1 MSNYYDGLNLKLLEA
16 IPADARRV
24 LELGCANGRLGAAF
38 KERHPQATWW
48 GVDMSEQA
56 VAAAAQ
62 LLDRAVR
69 LDLDHADLSVLEGGF
84 DVVVIGDLLEH
95 LREPARLLEAL
106 QDLTVPGAHIVC
118 CLPNMSHLSVI
129 QRLVAGDI
137 SYDDM
142 GLLDRT
148 HTHFYSPASAFKV
161 FLDAGWL
168 PHLQDSYRVESA
180 PNAFTTHVVRAA
192 ESLGVP
198 AATALRNL
206 GLYQMILVCAKWSL
220 AALQRPG
227 PMRAF
232 SAIVP
237 VNRPWQHE
245 LNIARSPGLKE
256 VGAEVI
262 CVQGAAS
269 AAAAY
274 ETGVR
279 RASHPWRV
287 MLHQDVYLP
296 AGSGLAIARCLGEL
310 EEAGLQGVPV
320 GFAGLCA
327 VSPQDPSR
335 VAYAGSVIDRTTR
348 FSHGAS
354 DTGVSID
361 EFAVALHA
369 QCVAQ
374 IDPVL
379 GWHLWGTDLCLQ
391 ALERAGRPVARILDI
406 PLFHNSTND
415 YVLPDAFQHSAGLLL
430 AKHPQHARIP
440 TLCGELSRP
449 PRPCRQE
456 ALTDERT

>member
-1 MSNYYDGLNLKLLEA
+1 MSAYYDGLNVKLLEA

-24 LELGCANGRLGAAF
+24 LELGCANGRLGGAF

-48 GVDMSEQA
+48 GVEVSEQA
-56 VAAAAQ
+56 AAAAAQ
-62 LLDRAVR
+62 HLDRVV
-69 LDLDHADLSVLEGGF
+69 LMDLDSGDLSALEGGF

-95 LREPARLLEAL
+95 LRDPARLLESL
-106 QDLTVPGAHIVC
+106 HELTTQDARIVC
-118 CLPNMSHLSVI
+118 CLPNMSHLSVV

-148 HTHFYSPASAFKV
+148 HTRFYSPASAFKV
-161 FLDAGWL
+161 FLDGGWL
-168 PHLQDSYRVESA
+168 PHLHDSYRVEGTPSE
-180 PNAFTTHVVRAA
+180 FTAHVVRAA

-206 GLYQMILVCAKWSL
+206 GLYQMILVCPKWSL
-220 AALQRPG
+220 SDLRRPG
-227 PMRAF
+227 PMCSF
-232 SAIVP
+232 SVIVP

-262 CVQGAAS
+262 CVQGATS
-269 AAAAY
+269 AAGAY
-274 ETGVR
+274 ESGVR
-279 RASHPWRV
+279 RASHAWRV

-296 AGSGLAIARCLGEL
+296 AGSGLAIARRLAEL
-310 EEAGLQGVPV
+310 EQTGQHLAPV

-327 VSPQDPSR
+327 PVPGDLSR
-335 VAYAGSVIDRTTR
+335 VAYAGRVIDRTTL
-348 FSHGAS
+348 FDHGAS
-354 DTGVSID
+354 DRGVSID

-369 QCVAQ
+369 DCVAR
-374 IDPVL
+374 IDPEL

-391 ALERAGRPVARILDI
+391 TMALAGQPAARILDV

-415 YVLPDAFQHSAGLLL
+415 YVLPQAFQDSAGMLL
-430 AKHPQHARIP
+430 AKHPLLARIP

-449 PRPCRQE
+449 QPARVP
-456 ALTDERT
+456 AGVDV